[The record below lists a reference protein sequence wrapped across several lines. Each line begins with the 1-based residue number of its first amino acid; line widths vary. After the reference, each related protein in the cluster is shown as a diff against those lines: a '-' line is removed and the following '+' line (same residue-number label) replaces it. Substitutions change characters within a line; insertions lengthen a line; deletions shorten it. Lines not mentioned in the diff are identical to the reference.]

1 MTSLSRIRIC
11 HYFLVLFSFS
21 SMGLSISTNAI
32 AADKFAADTLGFYLG
47 SKFDAGLRKDRVK
60 VANEMLTNF
69 REFTNHLP
77 VQRPS
82 ELDWIKAE
90 QAAINRIPGPEGP
103 EAATQ
108 RTIGLF
114 SSVEFQHMVLANLA
128 KAVVDALECVANLGV
143 SLGRE
148 MFCWSVASFNI
159 SDSSWDDGIPL
170 LIRFERLPKDLKKLN
185 RMIATAESGH
195 WFLYKRAARSIQE
208 FIVIPYLGGRIQ

>member
-11 HYFLVLFSFS
+11 HYFLVLFSFG

-32 AADKFAADTLGFYLG
+32 AADTLDFYLG
-47 SKFDAGLRKDRVK
+47 LKFDAGLRKDRVK
-60 VANEMLTNF
+60 VANEMLTDF
-69 REFTNHLP
+69 REFTNLLP

-90 QAAINRIPGPEGP
+90 QAAINRIPKP

-128 KAVVDALECVANLGV
+128 KSVVDALECVANLGV

-148 MFCWSVASFNI
+148 MLCWSVASFNI

>member
-11 HYFLVLFSFS
+11 HYFLVLFSFG

-32 AADKFAADTLGFYLG
+32 AADKFAADTLYFHLG
-47 SKFDAGLRKDRVK
+47 LKFDAGLRKDRVK
-60 VANEMLTNF
+60 VANEMLTDF
-69 REFTNHLP
+69 REFTNLLP

-90 QAAINRIPGPEGP
+90 QAAIRRIPGS
-103 EAATQ
+103 EAANQ
-108 RTIGLF
+108 RAMGLDR
-114 SSVEFQHMVLANLA
+114 SVESQHMALANLA

-159 SDSSWDDGIPL
+159 SDSSWDDGIPI
-170 LIRFERLPKDLKKLN
+170 LIQFERLPKDLKKLN
-185 RMIATAESGH
+185 RMIASAESEH
-195 WFLYKRAARSIQE
+195 WILYHRAARSIQE